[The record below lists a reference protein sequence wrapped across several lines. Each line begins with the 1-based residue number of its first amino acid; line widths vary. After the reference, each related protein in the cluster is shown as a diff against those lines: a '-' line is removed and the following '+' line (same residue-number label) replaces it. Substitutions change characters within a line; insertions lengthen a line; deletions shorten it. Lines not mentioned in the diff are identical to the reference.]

1 MKNKILTKRLI
12 DDTSPSTHWLK
23 NEPLPSLLPYLDWH

>member
-23 NEPLPSLLPYLDWH
+23 KRAVTITLPYLDWH